1 MKAQRARRLFAMSA
15 VGVLMAAGTAL
26 GAAGTASAAT
36 PAAAPVHVSTASTSL
51 THGGGWGCGWWSRW
65 CGGGGFGRGGFFGP
79 GYGGFGGFGGYGG
92 YGGYGFGGGPV
103 VVVVR

>member
-1 MKAQRARRLFAMSA
+1 MSA

-36 PAAAPVHVSTASTSL
+36 PATTPAHLSTVSTSVN
-51 THGGGWGCGWWSRW
+51 HGGGCWWSRW
-65 CGGGGFGRGGFFGP
+65 CGGYSRGGFFGP
-79 GYGGFGGFGGYGG
+79 GYGG
-92 YGGYGFGGGPV
+92 YGGYGFGGYGGYGFGGGTV

>member
-1 MKAQRARRLFAMSA
+1 MKAQRARRLLATSA

-36 PAAAPVHVSTASTSL
+36 PATTPAHLSTVSTVVN
-51 THGGGWGCGWWSRW
+51 HGGGCGWWSRW
-65 CGGGGFGRGGFFGP
+65 CGGYGRGGFFGP
-79 GYGGFGGFGGYGG
+79 GYGGFGGYGFGGYGFGG
-92 YGGYGFGGGPV
+92 YGYGFGGGPV